1 MAVSRP
7 AFRLL
12 AAVAVFLIAALAAT
26 LLLLRGGDGNGEDAG
41 RGGGGE
47 PTRSERQKPE
57 DGGPPRRP
65 VVVVKIDNVEEARPQ
80 TGLSAADIVYVEPV
94 EGGLTR
100 LAAVY
105 ASRLPEVAGPVRSA
119 RETDIALVRQ
129 FGRPV
134 LVYSGGAPEIEPLLR
149 RAPITLV
156 TDKTR
161 PGAYFRGNDRP
172 IPHNL
177 YVRPHRLP
185 GQNRERAPEPVTESG
200 AAPAGGTRTDTRTVD
215 FRAARYRFTWSPGD
229 GGWRVSFDGAPLRT
243 REAGDVTAG
252 TVVVQRVAVREGRQ
266 VRDSGGQLSP
276 VAVTVGR
283 GEATILRDGRAFD
296 GTWSRPSGGEKTT
309 YRTGD
314 GRRIPVGEGP
324 VWVLLT
330 PR

>member
-1 MAVSRP
+1 MALSRP
-7 AFRLL
+7 ASRLI
-12 AAVAVFLIAALAAT
+12 AAVAVFLIAALAVT
-26 LLLLRGGDGNGEDAG
+26 LLLLRGDGEGGD
-41 RGGGGE
+41 GGGGDSA
-47 PTRSERQKPE
+47 TRSARP
-57 DGGPPRRP
+57 DAGGSDPPRRP
-65 VVVVKIDNVEEARPQ
+65 VVVVKIDNVEQARPQ

-105 ASRLPEVAGPVRSA
+105 ASRLPEVVGPVRSA

-156 TDKTR
+156 TDETR
-161 PGAYFRGNDRP
+161 PGAYFRGGDRP

-177 YVRPHRLP
+177 YVRPHQLP
-185 GQNRERAPEPVTESG
+185 GKQRERAPKPVTETG
-200 AAPAGGTRTDTRTVD
+200 AAPEGGRPTDARAVD
-215 FRAARYRFTWSPGD
+215 FRAASYRFTWSGED
-229 GGWRVSFDGAPLRT
+229 GRWRVSLNDSPLRT
-243 REAGDVTAG
+243 REAGPATAG

-283 GEATILRDGRAFD
+283 GEATILRDGKAYE
-296 GTWSRPSGGEKTT
+296 GTWSRPSPDEPTT
-309 YRTGD
+309 YRTG
-314 GRRIPVGEGP
+314 GGQRVTVAEGP
-324 VWVLLT
+324 TWVLLT